1 MAPKYAIEAV
11 DAEMFRQAIEKNV
24 EKVTKVVISRDE
36 TNLAQKEK
44 IKKLA
49 EDYGIPVELI

>member
-1 MAPKYAIEAV
+1 
-11 DAEMFRQAIEKNV
+11 MFRQAIEKNV
-24 EKVTKVVISRDE
+24 EKVTKVVISKDE

-49 EDYGIPVELI
+49 DDYGIPVELI